1 MLLVLHTPQRSSLL
15 NKTSPWATSFLSGIL
30 CGMKRTKIVATI
42 GPASAQPKILEKLI
56 RSGMDVARLNFSHG
70 TYAEHRTL
78 IRNIRAAA
86 KKVGHTVAIMQDLQG
101 PRIRI
106 GQVSR
111 DGIEVRRGE
120 SVVLVPEHM
129 INYKL
134 LVSADVK
141 IIPHQYV
148 YLYKDVQQGSHI
160 LINDGL
166 IDLRVTRLENRF
178 VYAEV
183 EKPGTIFTHKSIN
196 LPGVEVSSE
205 VITVK
210 DKQDLKFGLTQD
222 IDYVALSFVKGPEHV
237 RALRKLIP
245 KSKQVLVVSKIERR
259 EAVENFKAI
268 LEETDGVMVARG
280 DLGIELPPE
289 DVPLIQKQLIQ
300 DCLIAA
306 KPVIVATQMLESM
319 MVNPRPTRA
328 EVSDVANAVI
338 DHTDAVMLSGET
350 ANGKYP
356 VEAVQMMTRIIEK
369 TEPSPFDDLPESFF
383 QHDPSDTQHGIAH
396 SAYELA
402 RDTKAKVIVA
412 ASFSGRTARLIA
424 RFRPQTPVLVLTDN
438 PKTQQHLAL
447 VWGVRSMCIPK
458 VKNLDVLVD
467 HMVRMVKKLS
477 LAKKGQ
483 KMVIVSGHPVRE
495 EEQMNAVK
503 VHTL

>member
-1 MLLVLHTPQRSSLL
+1 
-15 NKTSPWATSFLSGIL
+15 
-30 CGMKRTKIVATI
+30 MKRTKIVATI
-42 GPASAQPKILEKLI
+42 GPASAQPKVLEQLI

-78 IRNIRAAA
+78 IKNIRAAA
-86 KKVGHTVAIMQDLQG
+86 KKAGRTVAIMQDLQG

-106 GQVSR
+106 GQISR

-120 SVVLVPEHM
+120 AVVLVPEHM

-148 YLYKDVQQGSHI
+148 NLYKDVKKGSHI

-166 IDLRVTRLENRF
+166 IDLRVTKLENRF
-178 VYAEV
+178 VYGEV
-183 EKPGTIFTHKSIN
+183 EKPGMIFTHKGIN

-205 VITVK
+205 VITAK
-210 DKQDLKFGLTQD
+210 DRQDLKFGLTQN
-222 IDYVALSFVKGPEHV
+222 IDYVALSFVKGPEHIK
-237 RALRKLIP
+237 ALRKLIP
-245 KSKQVLVVSKIERR
+245 RSKQVLVVSKIERV
-259 EAVENFKAI
+259 EAVKNFKGI
-268 LEETDGVMVARG
+268 LEETDGVMIARG

-300 DCLIAA
+300 DCLTAA

-369 TEPSPFDDLPESFF
+369 TEPSPFDDLPEAFF

-412 ASFSGRTARLIA
+412 ASFSGRTARLIS
-424 RFRPQTPVLVLTDN
+424 RFRPHTPVLVLTDN

-447 VWGVRSMCIPK
+447 VWGVESILIPK

-467 HMVRMVKKLS
+467 HMVRLVKKTG

-503 VHTL
+503 VHTI